1 MPIEEV
7 KRQSTPEKEVR
18 QMAKTLNASEALF
31 SISQVN
37 ALTGVPKST
46 IRFWEKEFSEF
57 LNPLRSEGNQ
67 RRYDRETVET
77 IQKIDRLVNDEGYTL
92 EGARRKLKPA
102 DSTANAQNPNG
113 EEAKL
118 NELADT
124 MSDYLLQKLFERVKS
139 EETRRTSFQIKQ

>member
-1 MPIEEV
+1 
-7 KRQSTPEKEVR
+7 
-18 QMAKTLNASEALF
+18 MAKTANVSDTLY

-46 IRFWEKEFSEF
+46 IRFWEKEFSDF

-77 IQKIDRLVNDEGYTL
+77 IQKIDQLVNDEGYTL
-92 EGARRKLKPA
+92 EGARRKLKPLA
-102 DSTANAQNPNG
+102 TNSAVESPDG

-139 EETRRTSFQIKQ
+139 EETRRTNFQIKQ